1 MLRINCQAAVAQQGR
16 FANCSCARLAKVLRE
31 VGRLAAAQGSV
42 APLRRGIAPLRRGVA
57 PLRWGVAP
65 LRPYDMVG
73 RGFRCFAF
81 RLT

>member
-1 MLRINCQAAVAQQGR
+1 MPCINCQAAAAQQGR
-16 FANCSCARLAKVLRE
+16 FANCPCARLAEALRGAE
-31 VGRLAAAQGSV
+31 GGAFGGCAG
-42 APLRRGIAPLRRGVA
+42 GVA
-57 PLRWGVAP
+57 PLHRGVAP